1 MSSKPNNRHQLVINE
16 LIKNY
21 NSANN
26 NRRNKM
32 VLFIVYH
39 VIQKAGYDDVNKI
52 ITRLF
57 KIFDKKRRDPSL
69 PVFFDSKRLFTERVR
84 SVWDPPYKNKA
95 NKIRFVREVYKL
107 VLRYIL
113 ISQSASQRRQI
124 LKELPMYIT
133 NALEVGEQG
142 IRNET
147 IKYRNNRTIATIAGL
162 EKAGGKSLVNAM
174 SNSIKRDK
182 NNFDKQYKLNK
193 NLDIFYKNLLVM
205 EKLNKK

>member
-1 MSSKPNNRHQLVINE
+1 MSAKPNNRHQLVING

-21 NSANN
+21 NNASN

-52 ITRLF
+52 ITRLL
-57 KIFDKKRRDPSL
+57 KIFNKSKQESFIIDQH
-69 PVFFDSKRLFTERVR
+69 KRLFTERVR
-84 SVWDPPYKNKA
+84 SIWDPPYKNKA

-113 ISQSASQRRQI
+113 IIQSAGNRRQI

-133 NALEVGEQG
+133 SALELGEQG
-142 IRNET
+142 LRNAT
-147 IKYRNNRTIATIAGL
+147 IKYSNNRTIATIAGL
-162 EKAGGKSLVNAM
+162 EKAGGRSLVNAM
-174 SNSIKRDK
+174 SNTIKRDK

-193 NLDIFYKNLLVM
+193 NLDMFYKNLLIM

>member
-1 MSSKPNNRHQLVINE
+1 MSAKPNNRHQLVING

-21 NSANN
+21 NNASN

-57 KIFDKKRRDPSL
+57 KIFNKSKQESFIIDQY
-69 PVFFDSKRLFTERVR
+69 KRLFTERVR
-84 SVWDPPYKNKA
+84 SIWDPPYKNKA

-113 ISQSASQRRQI
+113 IIQSAGNRRQI

-133 NALEVGEQG
+133 SALELGEQG
-142 IRNET
+142 LRNAT
-147 IKYRNNRTIATIAGL
+147 IKYSNNRTIATIAGL
-162 EKAGGKSLVNAM
+162 EKAGGRSLVNAM
-174 SNSIKRDK
+174 SNTIKRDK

-193 NLDIFYKNLLVM
+193 NLDMFYKNLLIM

>member
-1 MSSKPNNRHQLVINE
+1 MSAKPNNRHQLVING

-21 NSANN
+21 NNASN

-57 KIFDKKRRDPSL
+57 KIFNKSKKEPFIIDQY
-69 PVFFDSKRLFTERVR
+69 KRLFTERVR
-84 SVWDPPYKNKA
+84 SIWDPPYKTKA
-95 NKIRFVREVYKL
+95 NKIGFVREVYKL

-113 ISQSASQRRQI
+113 IIQSAGNRRQI

-133 NALEVGEQG
+133 SALELGEQG
-142 IRNET
+142 LRNAT
-147 IKYRNNRTIATIAGL
+147 IKYSNNRTIATIAGL
-162 EKAGGKSLVNAM
+162 EKAGGRSLVNAM
-174 SNSIKRDK
+174 SNTIKRDK

-193 NLDIFYKNLLVM
+193 NLDMFYKNLLIM

>member
-1 MSSKPNNRHQLVINE
+1 MSAKPNNRHQLVING

-21 NSANN
+21 NNASN

-57 KIFDKKRRDPSL
+57 KIFNKSKQESFIIDQH
-69 PVFFDSKRLFTERVR
+69 KRLFTERVR
-84 SVWDPPYKNKA
+84 SIWDPPYKNKA

-113 ISQSASQRRQI
+113 IIQSAGNRRQI

-133 NALEVGEQG
+133 SALELGEQG
-142 IRNET
+142 LRNAT
-147 IKYRNNRTIATIAGL
+147 IKYSNNRTIATIAGL
-162 EKAGGKSLVNAM
+162 EKAGGRSLVNAM
-174 SNSIKRDK
+174 SNTIKRDK

-193 NLDIFYKNLLVM
+193 NLDMFYKNLLIM

>member
-1 MSSKPNNRHQLVINE
+1 MSAKPTNRHQLVING

-21 NSANN
+21 NNASN

-39 VIQKAGYDDVNKI
+39 VIQKTGYDDVNKI

-57 KIFDKKRRDPSL
+57 KIFNKSKQEPFIIDQY
-69 PVFFDSKRLFTERVR
+69 KRLFTERVR
-84 SVWDPPYKNKA
+84 SIWDPPYKNKA
-95 NKIRFVREVYKL
+95 NKIGFVREVYKL

-113 ISQSASQRRQI
+113 IIQSAGNRRQI

-133 NALEVGEQG
+133 SALELGEQG
-142 IRNET
+142 LRNAT
-147 IKYRNNRTIATIAGL
+147 IKYSNNRTIATIAGL
-162 EKAGGKSLVNAM
+162 EKAGGRSLVNAM
-174 SNSIKRDK
+174 SNTIKRDK

-193 NLDIFYKNLLVM
+193 NLDMFYKNLLIM

>member
-1 MSSKPNNRHQLVINE
+1 MSAKPNNRHQLVING

-21 NSANN
+21 NNASN

-57 KIFDKKRRDPSL
+57 KIFNKSKKEPFIIDQY
-69 PVFFDSKRLFTERVR
+69 KRLFTERVR
-84 SVWDPPYKNKA
+84 SIWDPPYKNKA

-113 ISQSASQRRQI
+113 IIQSAGNRRQI

-133 NALEVGEQG
+133 SALELGEQG
-142 IRNET
+142 LRNAT
-147 IKYRNNRTIATIAGL
+147 IKYSNNRTIATIAGL
-162 EKAGGKSLVNAM
+162 EKAGGRSLVNAM
-174 SNSIKRDK
+174 SNTIKRDK

-193 NLDIFYKNLLVM
+193 NLDMFYKNLLIM

>member
-1 MSSKPNNRHQLVINE
+1 MSSKQNNRRQLVINE

-21 NSANN
+21 NSASN

-57 KIFDKKRRDPSL
+57 KIFNKSTQEPFIIDQY
-69 PVFFDSKRLFTERVR
+69 KRLFTERVR

-113 ISQSASQRRQI
+113 IIQSASQRRQI

-133 NALEVGEQG
+133 NALEMGEQE
-142 IRNET
+142 IRNAT
-147 IKYRNNRTIATIAGL
+147 IKYSNNRTIATIAGL

-205 EKLNKK
+205 EKLNKT

>member
-1 MSSKPNNRHQLVINE
+1 MSAKPNNRHQLVING

-21 NSANN
+21 NNASN

-57 KIFDKKRRDPSL
+57 KIFNKSKRESFIIDQH
-69 PVFFDSKRLFTERVR
+69 KRLFTEGVR

-113 ISQSASQRRQI
+113 IIQSAGNRRQI

-133 NALEVGEQG
+133 SALELGEQG
-142 IRNET
+142 LRNAT
-147 IKYRNNRTIATIAGL
+147 IKYSNNRTIATIAGL
-162 EKAGGKSLVNAM
+162 EKAGGRSLVNAM
-174 SNSIKRDK
+174 SNTIKRDK

-193 NLDIFYKNLLVM
+193 NLDMFYKNLLIM

>member
-1 MSSKPNNRHQLVINE
+1 MSSKPNKRHQLVINE

-57 KIFDKKRRDPSL
+57 KIFNKSTLQPFIIY
-69 PVFFDSKRLFTERVR
+69 PYKRLFTEQVR

>member
-57 KIFDKKRRDPSL
+57 KIFNKSTLQPFIIDPY
-69 PVFFDSKRLFTERVR
+69 KRLFTEQVR

-113 ISQSASQRRQI
+113 IIQSASQRRQI

-147 IKYRNNRTIATIAGL
+147 IKYRKNRTIATIAGL

-174 SNSIKRDK
+174 SNSLKRDK